1 MLAAT
6 NRPEKLDAALTRP
19 GRFDRQIEVGM
30 PDRAGRR
37 QILQVHARGKPLSA
51 QVDIDRLA
59 ADTVSFSGAKLESM
73 LNEAALRAARR
84 NTGEITAGDVDAA
97 LRAVLVGE
105 DRLNRPGA
113 PQERRITAFHEAGHA
128 LATLLFDPQSRLA
141 RVSIIPSTRGAAGYS
156 MAVPPDRMLLTR
168 AQAEAAVC
176 VALAGAR
183 PRNWS
188 LAGRRDHGAPPTI
201 WRARRN

>member
-1 MLAAT
+1 DFVQMYVGVGASRVRALFKKARKAGRGVIFIDEIDALGSRREGSGNEEREQTIHARLTEMSGFRGGAGILVLAAT
-6 NRPEKLDAALTRP
+6 NRPENADAALTGA

-97 LRAVLVGE
+97 LRAVL
-105 DRLNRPGA
+105 DRK
-113 PQERRITAFHEAGHA
+113 
-128 LATLLFDPQSRLA
+128 
-141 RVSIIPSTRGAAGYS
+141 STRRNS
-156 MAVPPDRMLLTR
+156 SHDSISNP
-168 AQAEAAVC
+168 VC
-176 VALAGAR
+176 
-183 PRNWS
+183 
-188 LAGRRDHGAPPTI
+188 
-201 WRARRN
+201 